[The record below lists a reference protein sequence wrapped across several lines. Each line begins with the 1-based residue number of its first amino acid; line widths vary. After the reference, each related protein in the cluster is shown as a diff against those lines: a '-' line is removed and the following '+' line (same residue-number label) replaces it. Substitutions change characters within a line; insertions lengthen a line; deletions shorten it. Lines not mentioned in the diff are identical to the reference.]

1 MEAKDVEKAYDLL
14 KELNAIIG
22 KLELVK
28 SF

>member
-14 KELNAIIG
+14 KELNTIIG

-28 SF
+28 SS